1 MATLTIRIPDNTH
14 ARLRQLARHQ
24 KISLNK
30 LVKELSTATLAQF
43 DAEVQFKFRTRRGSP
58 AKGLR
63 ILDKLEN
70 QGQKSKVKE

>member
-14 ARLRQLARHQ
+14 ARLRQLVRHR

-30 LVKELSTATLAQF
+30 LVEELSTATLAQF
-43 DAEVQFKFRTRRGSP
+43 DAEVRFQIRARRGSP

-63 ILDKLEN
+63 LLDKLDHHSR
-70 QGQKSKVKE
+70 KSKPKR